1 MDQLP
6 QNTTELLQQIDQDWT
21 QLMNAVAA
29 LTVEQVITPNADG
42 WTVKDHLAHLA
53 YWEQWL
59 LRYHLNGEPAH
70 SILEVDAE
78 EITEFQV
85 DQINELVRQRSRSRP
100 LDEVLHDLH
109 EIHAQVV
116 TTLTALPFDK
126 LLQPRYADEPDKGP
140 TLQWVIG
147 NTYEHYQEHLALLPA

>member
-6 QNTTELLQQIDQDWT
+6 QNTVELLQHIDQDWT
-21 QLMNAVAA
+21 QLMTAIAA

-53 YWEQWL
+53 HWEQWL

-85 DQINELVRQRSRSRP
+85 DQINELVRQRSR
-100 LDEVLHDLH
+100 
-109 EIHAQVV
+109 IC
-116 TTLTALPFDK
+116 
-126 LLQPRYADEPDKGP
+126 
-140 TLQWVIG
+140 
-147 NTYEHYQEHLALLPA
+147 

>member
-53 YWEQWL
+53 HWEQWL

-100 LDEVLHDLH
+100 LDETLHDLH
-109 EIHAQVV
+109 ETHAQVV
-116 TTLTALPFDK
+116 TTLTAMPFDK

-140 TLQWVIG
+140 TLNWVIG